1 MTAERLLR
9 KKLLLVFREANLY
22 CREIVYLYKGY
33 NVQCQSFLRF
43 VMLEEILMKD
53 TRKMAKMAN
62 AWKSKMM
69 KVCISK
75 LVWSG
80 ITMV

>member
-1 MTAERLLR
+1 
-9 KKLLLVFREANLY
+9 
-22 CREIVYLYKGY
+22 
-33 NVQCQSFLRF
+33 
-43 VMLEEILMKD
+43 MLEEILMKD